1 MTAID
6 ESPDVRPYIIMEL
19 GFVIARHGDGLK
31 GSAVVTPEMHVPGA
45 PVLRTSILAAWVD
58 HLAGM
63 LAVEAIAPQ
72 VPVTL
77 DLDVQLYRPGPY
89 SGQVHGVG
97 RPVKVGRSVFVAA
110 VEFTSDDGEPL
121 GFGTASFMS
130 SRDPGAKMP
139 TKLSLDAPVVARRLS
154 VPLAER
160 AGCERTEVGVA
171 TLSRS
176 EDGLNAANTVNGGLI
191 ALVAEEAALSLVPGA
206 TLSSLSLRY
215 LQPVRIGPVVA
226 TASHRSGLGQVE
238 VRDKGSDSR
247 LSAVATTREFGK

>member
-6 ESPDVRPYIIMEL
+6 ESPDVRPHIIMEL
-19 GFVIARHGDGLK
+19 GLVIARDGDGLK
-31 GSAVVTPEMHVPGA
+31 GSALITPEMHVPGA
-45 PVLRTSILAAWVD
+45 PVLRTSVLAAWVD

-63 LAVEAIAPQ
+63 LAVEVTAPQ

-77 DLDVQLYRPGPY
+77 DLDVQLYRPGPF
-89 SGQVHGVG
+89 SGQVHGAS
-97 RPVKVGRSVFVAA
+97 RAVKVGRSVFVAS
-110 VEFTSDDGEPL
+110 VEFTTDDGEPL

-130 SRDPGAKMP
+130 SRDPGATMP
-139 TKLSLDAPVVARRLS
+139 TKLSLEAPMVARRLS

-160 AGCERTEVGVA
+160 AGCERTGVGVA

-176 EDGLNAANTVNGGLI
+176 DDGLNAANTVNGGLI
-191 ALVAEEAALSLVPGA
+191 ALVAEEAALSLVPGT

-226 TASHRSGLGQVE
+226 TATHRSGLGRVE
-238 VRDKGSDSR
+238 VRDQGSDSR